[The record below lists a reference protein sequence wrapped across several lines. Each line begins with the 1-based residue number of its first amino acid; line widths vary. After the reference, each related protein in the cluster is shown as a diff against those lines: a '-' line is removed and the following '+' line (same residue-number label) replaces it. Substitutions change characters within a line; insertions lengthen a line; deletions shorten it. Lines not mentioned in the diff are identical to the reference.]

1 MPELSTRPSPA
12 AAIQPAPPP
21 ASRLALGGVVLCLGI
36 VAKIGGPALV
46 VASDLST
53 AWKTGLSIGIF
64 VVIPKLMILSII
76 LLLGKSGFAYLKALC
91 LRHIGG
97 ALAPLAPARKVSRMR
112 HRIGLAMFVLPLLE
126 AWLLPY
132 IEAAYPEFAAMRPM
146 EWIWDVILI
155 ASFFVLGGD
164 FWDKFRALFVHG
176 AMAVFPPKPGATG
189 A

>member
-1 MPELSTRPSPA
+1 MPESAAQPSTA

-21 ASRLALGGVVLCLGI
+21 ASRLFMGGVILCLGI

-53 AWKTGLSIGIF
+53 AWKTALSIGIF
-64 VVIPKLMILSII
+64 VIIPKLLILSII

-97 ALAPLAPARKVSRMR
+97 ALAPLAPARKISKTR
-112 HRIGLAMFVLPLLE
+112 HRIGLAMFILPLIE

-176 AMAVFPPKPGATG
+176 ATAVFPAKPGVTG